1 MSNPFP
7 SAQYKD
13 YYATLGVPKNATH
26 DDIRKAFR
34 KLARQHHPDVAKDKK
49 TAEAKFK
56 EINEAYEVLS
66 DKDKRQKYDTLGADW
81 DRVGQ
86 QPPPGWG
93 PGGRRQGAGPFGG
106 TPGGGGG
113 FSFGGTGFS
122 DFFEQFF
129 GGQRGRRAAGF
140 GGFGGMEEAEEGRG
154 GAIEAD
160 FLVTIEE
167 ALHGGRKVVSFRRE
181 PGGRVQT
188 FEVRIPKGVRE
199 GQKIRLAGQG
209 EGAGGHGAGDL
220 YLRVRFERHPDYEIE
235 GADLV
240 YDLDVPAARA
250 VLGTEVEVPTPDGPV
265 RLKVPPGSQPG
276 RKFRLKG
283 RGLPQKG
290 GERGDFFAKLE
301 VALPTHVTAEEREL
315 WQKLAELHR

>member
-1 MSNPFP
+1 
-7 SAQYKD
+7 
-13 YYATLGVPKNATH
+13 
-26 DDIRKAFR
+26 
-34 KLARQHHPDVAKDKK
+34 
-49 TAEAKFK
+49 
-56 EINEAYEVLS
+56 
-66 DKDKRQKYDTLGADW
+66 
-81 DRVGQ
+81 
-86 QPPPGWG
+86 
-93 PGGRRQGAGPFGG
+93 
-106 TPGGGGG
+106 
-113 FSFGGTGFS
+113 
-122 DFFEQFF
+122 
-129 GGQRGRRAAGF
+129 
-140 GGFGGMEEAEEGRG
+140 MEEDEEGRG
-154 GAIEAD
+154 GDIEAD